1 MCFFSLLGSGLGT
14 MALSTAIMS
23 DIAATAAAGAL
34 AGGVFST
41 VSSVQNTR
49 QQAAMA
55 DFQAEQENRNAYLAR
70 REAEAIELQGNQERL
85 QLRLES
91 QQKEGAANAAY
102 AANGVVLGAGTP
114 ADYAAD
120 IADAYDLDSRNLN
133 YDIASRRWKT
143 QVAGINAAD
152 QARAYR
158 AAAGGY
164 RANVAPTLL
173 GGAFS
178 TVGSTLGAAAAGM
191 DIGSRIG
198 KLF

>member
-1 MCFFSLLGSGLGT
+1 MCIFSLTAAAATVTTITADL
-14 MALSTAIMS
+14 ALT
-23 DIAATAAAGAL
+23 AATAALG
-34 AGGVFST
+34 GGVFSI
-41 VSSVQNTR
+41 VSSVQNTQ

-55 DFQAEQENRNAYLAR
+55 DFQAEQENRNDYLAR

-91 QQKEGAANAAY
+91 QQKAGTANAAY

-178 TVGSTLGAAAAGM
+178 TVGSTLDAAAGVM
-191 DIGSRIG
+191 GLGSKIG
-198 KLF
+198 KLL